1 MLVINV
7 LHTVSVVFM
16 LPGQLSAS
24 LAVMLLLQEEHRVV
38 EDTVREV
45 NR

>member
-1 MLVINV
+1 MLCMFYRY
-7 LHTVSVVFM
+7 VVGT

-24 LAVMLLLQEEHRVV
+24 LAVMLLLQDEHSVV
-38 EDTVREV
+38 EDTVRDV